1 MDRGHRWGLVGV
13 LLLCE
18 ALGQIA
24 IMSAA
29 RQKKTRNVMLGMGV
43 AWYAAAGYLFYW
55 LLRYGGSIAWVVLA
69 WSMGAL
75 FIGTAL
81 GVYEGDKFSYP
92 RIGSLVLA
100 AMALVL
106 WEMG

>member
-1 MDRGHRWGLVGV
+1 MVGGRSWGLLGV

-29 RQKKTRNVMLGMGV
+29 RQEKNRNVMVGAGM
-43 AWYAAAGYLFYW
+43 AWYAVAGYMFYW
-55 LLRYGGSIAWVVLA
+55 LLRHGDSIAWVVLA

-75 FIGTAL
+75 FIGAGL
-81 GVYEGDKFSYP
+81 GIYEGDYLSYQH
-92 RIGSLVLA
+92 IGSLVLA
-100 AMALVL
+100 AIAIVL
-106 WEMG
+106 WKTG

>member
-1 MDRGHRWGLVGV
+1 MVGENHWGLLGV

-29 RQKKTRNVMLGMGV
+29 RQEKTRNVMVGAGM
-43 AWYAAAGYLFYW
+43 ASYAAAGYMFYW
-55 LLRYGGSIAWVVLA
+55 LLRHGDGIAWVVLA
-69 WSMGAL
+69 WSVGAL
-75 FIGTAL
+75 FIGAVL
-81 GVYEGDKFSYP
+81 GTYEGDHLSYQ

-100 AMALVL
+100 AMAMVL
-106 WEMG
+106 WDRG